1 MRFACGYNGASM
13 EPDYLDGDVI
23 VADPD
28 RSPELGCLVVA
39 RLGRTKEMIF
49 REYRPRGTDDAG
61 TEIIDLVPLNDDF
74 PIITLDSKNPGG
86 IVGTV
91 IEHQHKPR
99 DLPKPR
105 AEGEAGQ

>member
-1 MRFACGYNGASM
+1 VPRAARVF
-13 EPDYLDGDVI
+13 LTK
-23 VADPD
+23 
-28 RSPELGCLVVA
+28 LGST
-39 RLGRTKEMIF
+39 GKMIF

-74 PIITLDSKNPGG
+74 PIITLDSKNPGC